1 MDSNKNLINE
11 HIGQQF
17 ESLKALMKAYVN
29 KEVAERTVGDESIL
43 GQINKRLDGIDQL
56 FDNKLK
62 EEVNIMNEK
71 LREQ

>member
-29 KEVAERTVGDESIL
+29 KED
-43 GQINKRLDGIDQL
+43 KRMEQ
-56 FDNKLK
+56 
-62 EEVNIMNEK
+62 EK
-71 LREQ
+71 KMQ

>member
-43 GQINKRLDGIDQL
+43 GQFNKRLDGIDTL
-56 FDNKLK
+56 FGNKLK
-62 EEVNIMNEK
+62 DEVKIMTDK
-71 LREQ
+71 LIDQ